1 MDVDETILTSGGSA
15 PPIQHQQGAPRVAD
29 ASAYRSNPGEIRD
42 AEAKIDFT
50 AGDVTM
56 LQAPV
61 KEELKREPKREPK
74 RELKDEPM
82 PSYPFVGR
90 EPKREPKRELKDESM
105 PSAPFIGKIKPQ
117 YMSPPRIGKRQKRV
131 HSPASPL
138 QTASQVFPDL
148 FAKPERKTRFWVPIK
163 GEPKKEP
170 KEEPKREP
178 GWSKFVSE
186 HGSSTTESEDADLWM
201 SMRGGRGPGVQRE
214 WEEVAKPKKPRL
226 LGTGTQPA
234 LVAPHPR
241 RTRPARSASPP
252 ARSASPS
259 MVEISDGPLR
269 LSDRPLRSARSA
281 SGLAGRRRR
290 EMRGLA
296 RGAAGAPVVT
306 VSQQVPVAPA
316 AAPAAPIIIRE
327 GGGGTQMIPYPMGG
341 GGGSLVHVFGDNR
354 RGYRDDYDDR
364 RRPVEGGIRVT
375 QKQVINE
382 KTRRRRA
389 AQKGTKTR
397 TKKKSSEYVALKK
410 KVQARIRAERAK
422 HYKKI
427 SVEINKLPKAKRKT
441 ARLQARKTLMKT
453 QKEIF
458 SKMTGTKKMAIK
470 DLRKLVT
477 AAIRF

>member
-1 MDVDETILTSGGSA
+1 
-15 PPIQHQQGAPRVAD
+15 
-29 ASAYRSNPGEIRD
+29 
-42 AEAKIDFT
+42 
-50 AGDVTM
+50 
-56 LQAPV
+56 
-61 KEELKREPKREPK
+61 
-74 RELKDEPM
+74 
-82 PSYPFVGR
+82 
-90 EPKREPKRELKDESM
+90 
-105 PSAPFIGKIKPQ
+105 
-117 YMSPPRIGKRQKRV
+117 
-131 HSPASPL
+131 
-138 QTASQVFPDL
+138 
-148 FAKPERKTRFWVPIK
+148 
-163 GEPKKEP
+163 
-170 KEEPKREP
+170 
-178 GWSKFVSE
+178 
-186 HGSSTTESEDADLWM
+186 
-201 SMRGGRGPGVQRE
+201 
-214 WEEVAKPKKPRL
+214 
-226 LGTGTQPA
+226 
-234 LVAPHPR
+234 
-241 RTRPARSASPP
+241 
-252 ARSASPS
+252 
-259 MVEISDGPLR
+259 
-269 LSDRPLRSARSA
+269 
-281 SGLAGRRRR
+281 
-290 EMRGLA
+290 MRGLA

-397 TKKKSSEYVALKK
+397 TKKKSSEYVALRK